1 MAALTNQSRKAL
13 RRIPLIAPNS
23 VHFCPIS
30 EPNHLQYQK
39 IRVGIRSPGASNLG
53 GEPVTVQKGKKW
65 RARGKK
71 KCEKERVGEQEQREE
86 QNVMNYRKRQK
97 RPGLAS

>member
-39 IRVGIRSPGASNLG
+39 IRVGIRSPGASNQCRREKN
-53 GEPVTVQKGKKW
+53 GEREGK
-65 RARGKK
+65 RSA
-71 KCEKERVGEQEQREE
+71 
-86 QNVMNYRKRQK
+86 RKRESENRSRERNK
-97 RPGLAS
+97 M